1 VPRGQYAKRPFRW
14 PRPNARLVVAGA
26 GALSVCAGTAI
37 AAQLGVFFF
46 HSARAGGDLIGQE
59 RKAIAG
65 VAKSPSACQ
74 DARGGTAGSAAA
86 SPAAQGSSLAQPGG
100 QQPDGLLE
108 APALGLVAPVLQGTS
123 DSVLD
128 DAVGHDPAS
137 VWPGEQGTSVL
148 SAHDVTWFSRIGQ
161 LKPGDEIRYVTP
173 CRTATYKVTSHAI
186 VKAGTPVYDTGA
198 ARLVLDTCYP
208 LDALY
213 LTSTRYLL
221 YASLVGTAPT
231 HAMTA
236 APQTWQAPAVPAPP
250 ALAAQ
255 GLTLATNSAPLG
267 ELRLLGS
274 PARAWAQSS
283 APLDFESAA
292 LAAYFGIVRSAAQE
306 KTAWWADLAPAVP
319 AAEAG
324 ALWGG
329 ELASY
334 RSLLSVTLQVAG
346 TRAVAATLDAT
357 VTVSGPEGA
366 SSYDLSVSE
375 AVRGGKLLVTRVRL
389 TAAR

>member
-1 VPRGQYAKRPFRW
+1 MAC
-14 PRPNARLVVAGA
+14 A
-26 GALSVCAGTAI
+26 GALSICAGTAI
-37 AAQLGVFFF
+37 AAHLGIFFF
-46 HSARAGGDLIGQE
+46 HSARAGGDLIGHE

-65 VAKSPSACQ
+65 AAKSPSACL
-74 DARGGTAGSAAA
+74 DTRDGAAGSAA
-86 SPAAQGSSLAQPGG
+86 PAQGSGPAASGG

-108 APALGLVAPVLQGTS
+108 APALGLVAPVLQGTG

-148 SAHDVTWFSRIGQ
+148 SAHDVTWFAHIGQ

-173 CRTATYKVTSHAI
+173 CRTATYKVTSHAV
-186 VKAGTPVYDTGA
+186 VKAGTPVYNTGA

-213 LTSTRYLL
+213 LTSTRYVL

-231 HAMTA
+231 HAMTV
-236 APQTWQAPAVPAPP
+236 APWTWQAPAVPAPP

-255 GLTLATNSAPLG
+255 GLSLAKNSAPLG
-267 ELRLLGS
+267 KLRLLGS

-292 LAAYFGIVRSAAQE
+292 LSAYFGIVRSAAQE
-306 KTAWWADLAPAVP
+306 KGSWWAALAPTVP
-319 AAEAG
+319 AHAAG
-324 ALWGG
+324 VLWGG
-329 ELASY
+329 ELGSY
-334 RSLLSVTLQVAG
+334 RSLLSVTLNVAG
-346 TRAVAATLDAT
+346 TRAVGATLAAT
-357 VTVSGPEGA
+357 VTVSGPAGTGH
-366 SSYDLSVSE
+366 YKLSVSE
-375 AVRGGKLLVTRVRL
+375 AVSSGRLLVTRVRL
-389 TAAR
+389 TAAG